1 MQAAFCH
8 SREDQSMIPRALVA
22 LLLLAPL
29 VVGCQTMTGRSAG
42 RYVDDTT
49 IDAKVKAKL
58 TTEKASNFTRINV
71 NTVNRVVHL
80 EGVVDSVHDKVMA
93 EELARQVDGVANV
106 VNQLQ
111 ITGSGAASPRSR

>member
-1 MQAAFCH
+1 MV
-8 SREDQSMIPRALVA
+8 SRALVA
-22 LLLLAPL
+22 ALLLLPL

-58 TTEKASNFTRINV
+58 VGEKASNFTRIGV
-71 NTVNRVVHL
+71 NTVNGVVHL
-80 EGVVDSVHDKVMA
+80 DGVVDSVQDKVTA
-93 EELARQVDGVANV
+93 EELARQVPGVANV

-111 ITGSGAASPRSR
+111 ITGSGAASPR

>member
-1 MQAAFCH
+1 M
-8 SREDQSMIPRALVA
+8 MPRALVA
-22 LLLLAPL
+22 LLLLVPL

-42 RYVDDTT
+42 GYVDDTT

-58 TTEKASNFTRINV
+58 TAEKASNFTRISV

-80 EGVVDSVHDKVMA
+80 EGIVDSVHDKVMA
-93 EELARQVDGVANV
+93 EELARRVDGVANV